1 MDLRGDPWGKT
12 IWDPKLKIPVFPH
25 YNPPVT
31 FKFPLEF
38 GGYLLKIPVDGGDA
52 LIEGKGGAVQTCTVY
67 YYRHS
72 SIQVILHYRV
82 QQFVQ

>member
-1 MDLRGDPWGKT
+1 MDTRGDPWGKT

-25 YNPPVT
+25 YNPSVT

-52 LIEGKGGAVQTCTVY
+52 LIEGKGGGRSRHVQFTIIDIAV
-67 YYRHS
+67 
-72 SIQVILHYRV
+72 
-82 QQFVQ
+82 FK